1 MSSDLLPLLII
12 LILGVLA
19 NNTSVGIAATTLLL
33 LKLLGLSNWFDAIES
48 KGLSI
53 GITILTIAILTP
65 VASGRI
71 TLLNMLESFKNPVG
85 LLAVAAGVFAAWAGG
100 RGISF
105 INNSPEIITSII
117 IGTIAGVCFL
127 DGVPVGP
134 LIAGGL
140 VYMAMSITKL
150 WN

>member
-71 TLLNMLESFKNPVG
+71 TLLNMVESFKNPVG
-85 LLAVAAGVFAAWAGG
+85 LVAVAAGVFAAWAGG
-100 RGISF
+100 RGILF
-105 INNSPEIITSII
+105 MNNSPEIITSII

>member
-19 NNTSVGIAATTLLL
+19 NNTSVGIAAATLLL

-71 TLLNMLESFKNPVG
+71 TLLNMVESFKNPVG
-85 LLAVAAGVFAAWAGG
+85 LVAVAAGVFAAWAGG
-100 RGISF
+100 RGIPF
-105 INNSPEIITSII
+105 MNNSPEIITSII

-140 VYMAMSITKL
+140 VYLAMSISKL
-150 WN
+150 WS

>member
-1 MSSDLLPLLII
+1 MSSELLPLLII

-65 VASGRI
+65 LASGRI
-71 TLLNMLESFKNPVG
+71 TLLNMVESFKNPIG
-85 LLAVAAGVFAAWAGG
+85 LVAVAAGVFAAWAGG
-100 RGISF
+100 RGIPF
-105 INNSPEIITSII
+105 MNNSPEIITSII

-127 DGVPVGP
+127 DGVSVGP

-140 VYMAMSITKL
+140 VYLAMSISKL
-150 WN
+150 WS

>member
-71 TLLNMLESFKNPVG
+71 TLLNMVESFKNPVG
-85 LLAVAAGVFAAWAGG
+85 LVAVAAGVFAAWAGG
-100 RGISF
+100 RGIPF

>member
-1 MSSDLLPLLII
+1 MSWEFLPLLMI
-12 LILGVLA
+12 LVLGVLG
-19 NNTSVGIAATTLLL
+19 NNSSVGIAAATLLL
-33 LKLLGLSNWFDAIES
+33 LKLLGLTAWFDAIET

-71 TLLNMLESFKNPVG
+71 TMTDITAAFKTPVG
-85 LLAVAAGVFAAWAGG
+85 LIAIAAGVFAAWAGG
-100 RGISF
+100 RGIPF
-105 INNSPEIITSII
+105 MKESPEVITSIV

-134 LIAGGL
+134 LIAGGI
-140 VYMAMSITKL
+140 VYLILSVSRL
-150 WN
+150 WS

>member
-19 NNTSVGIAATTLLL
+19 NNTSVGIAAATLLL

-71 TLLNMLESFKNPVG
+71 TLLNMVESFKTPVG
-85 LLAVAAGVFAAWAGG
+85 LVAVAAGVFAAWAGG
-100 RGISF
+100 RGIPF
-105 INNSPEIITSII
+105 MNNSPEIITSII

-140 VYMAMSITKL
+140 VYLAMSITKL

>member
-1 MSSDLLPLLII
+1 MSSELLPLLII

-19 NNTSVGIAATTLLL
+19 NNTSVGIAAATLLL

-71 TLLNMLESFKNPVG
+71 TLLNMVESFKNPVG
-85 LLAVAAGVFAAWAGG
+85 LVAVAAGVFAAWAGG
-100 RGISF
+100 RGIPF
-105 INNSPEIITSII
+105 MNNSPEIITSII